1 MQFRLKT
8 SKETED
14 IFARIYQRTY
24 LQPFALAKL
33 SIALALNAEYKV
45 GESFQ
50 LDDND
55 GLDLN
60 RQTITGDN
68 DTLFKALIEL
78 NEGKFLEDEAF
89 FPDYVKMY
97 IDYGAKLLEQELRYT
112 RTPYKHLVSL
122 EQGL

>member
-1 MQFRLKT
+1 MHFRLKT
-8 SKETED
+8 SKATEE
-14 IFARIYQRTY
+14 IFSRIYQREY

-45 GESFQ
+45 GENYQ
-50 LDDND
+50 LADND

-60 RQTITGDN
+60 RQTITGEN

-78 NEGKFLEDEAF
+78 NEGRYLEDEVF
-89 FPDYVKMY
+89 FPDYMKMY

-122 EQGL
+122 EQGI